1 MPRPLH
7 VLSLALVSGALVF
20 APVARAATPA
30 PAGALPP
37 SKPGSLDAEID
48 TWEKRDL
55 AKSPKEDMPAALDLQ
70 KRVGADPRA
79 KPSTRA
85 RVLTLVSAL
94 NFYNRDYNKAAE
106 QMGQAAAL
114 WEASDG
120 PEEKI
125 AEMEH
130 NRGAI
135 LRALGR
141 LAEAEAA
148 AKKAIA
154 IRRRIFKEPSAEVA
168 SAVYSLGSI
177 YMSAGRYEEAVAPLR
192 EAMVLQERA
201 APGDAPGLVM
211 RITGLAAALN
221 EADEKDEAIALAR
234 RAVQVASDKLGDSHP
249 YTAGAYNNL
258 GTNLNEAGRY
268 AESIPVLRET
278 LRLRQKSAGE
288 DSPDTAVSLRN
299 LAFALESA
307 GMLDESRVLL
317 ERSLDI
323 LNRKPDLAQPVALS
337 RVYGALA
344 LNAVARGDWPTYD
357 TVIAQSIASADKAF
371 PENSYDR
378 AYPHIQYAAILA
390 RRGRSAEALPI
401 AEQWVPILQKNTGP
415 AHRDRIWAE
424 ALLARLRAENGNL
437 AGGLPLA
444 DAATAELTRKMSS
457 FGVGDRQ
464 LIREAEMNHKAALEL
479 FQFAL
484 AAKDDARAFNALQ
497 LASISDLAV
506 SQQSTAETKRNDS
519 GRTESPALTARR
531 EVQALARR
539 EAELASRHA
548 KALQSREPAAGE
560 LGKEL
565 AGIKARREAAELAL
579 RRTFPEF
586 AARYRPS
593 PVSLADFRERMS
605 KGSALIAVIEGANQS
620 WAVSITPTSL
630 SNSAFDTRTA
640 SRAVTALRDAVDGPA
655 DLSTFPYAEAHG
667 LYRMLV
673 SGKARQAKELLYFGG
688 RQLASLPPGMLTT
701 KPWNG
706 SLTKAPWLVRQA
718 SVRVI
723 GNLGLFNQPRTSAA
737 RTGDLIVGI
746 GGPDLPVGETRL
758 AGLFRSGSPNARATS
773 ALPAL
778 PEAAAELRAIAAALP
793 GARDIVL
800 VGAASA
806 EEKVKAM
813 SLSGELANARVLA
826 FATHGL
832 VAGEM
837 RGLWE
842 PALLLGTSGP
852 DSGEDGLLGASEIA
866 QMRLGADLVILS
878 ACNTSAGDGE
888 GGPVY
893 SGLATA
899 FAEAGAG
906 SLLLSHWRVR
916 DDAAARLS
924 VETVRQTAGGNPT
937 AEALRR
943 AELALMKD
951 RSVPGAAHP
960 AIWAPFVV
968 VEN

>member
-1 MPRPLH
+1 MPRPLT
-7 VLSLALVSGALVF
+7 VLAFALSTGALVF
-20 APVARAATPA
+20 GPVARAATPA

-70 KRVGADPRA
+70 KRVEADPKA
-79 KPSTRA
+79 KPATRA

-114 WEASDG
+114 WEANGG
-120 PEEKI
+120 PEDKI
-125 AEMEH
+125 AEIEH
-130 NRGAI
+130 NRAAI

-141 LAEAEAA
+141 LAEAEVAV
-148 AKKAIA
+148 KKAIA

-168 SAVYSLGSI
+168 SSIYNLGSI
-177 YMSAGRYEEAVAPLR
+177 YMSAGRYGEAIAPLR
-192 EAMVLQERA
+192 EALVLQERA
-201 APGDAPGLVM
+201 NPADAPGLVM

-234 RAVQVASDKLGDSHP
+234 RAVQVASEKLGDSHP

-278 LRLRQKSAGE
+278 LRLRQKSVGE

-299 LAFALESA
+299 LAFALEAA

-317 ERSLDI
+317 ERALDI
-323 LNRKPDLAQPVALS
+323 FKRKPDLAQPVALS

-378 AYPHIQYAAILA
+378 AYPHVQHAAILA

-401 AEQWVPILQKNTGP
+401 AEQWVPIIQKTTGP

-424 ALLARLRAENGNL
+424 ALLARLRAETGNV
-437 AGGLPLA
+437 AGGLALA

-464 LIREAEMNHKAALEL
+464 LVREAEMNHKSALEL

-484 AAKDDARAFNALQ
+484 AAKDDARAFTALQ
-497 LASISDLAV
+497 LATISDLAV
-506 SQQSTAETKRNDS
+506 SQQSTADTSRA
-519 GRTESPALTARR
+519 ESPALTARR

-539 EAELASRHA
+539 EAELSSRQA
-548 KALQSREPAAGE
+548 KALQSRDPAAGDM
-560 LGKEL
+560 GKEL
-565 AGIKARREAAELAL
+565 ASLRIQREAADAAL
-579 RRTFPEF
+579 RQTFPDF

-593 PVSLADFRERMS
+593 PVSLADFRARMA
-605 KGSALIAVIEGANQS
+605 KGSALIAVVEGDNQS
-620 WAVSITPTSL
+620 FAVNVTPSSL
-630 SNSAFDTRTA
+630 TTSAFETSTA
-640 SRAVTALRDAVDGPA
+640 ERSVKLLRDAVDGTA
-655 DLSTFPYAEAHG
+655 DLTTFPYAEAHG

-688 RQLASLPPGMLTT
+688 RTLASLPPGMLTT

-706 SLTKAPWLVRQA
+706 SLDKAPWLVRQA

-723 GNLGLFNQPRTSAA
+723 GNLGLFNQPRIAAA

-758 AGLFRSGSPNARATS
+758 AGLFRSGSPDTRATS

-852 DSGEDGLLGASEIA
+852 ESGEDGLLGASEIA
-866 QMRLGADLVILS
+866 RMRLGADLVILS

-924 VETVRQTAGGNPT
+924 VETVRQTASGKAT
-937 AEALRR
+937 AEALRL
-943 AELALMKD
+943 AELSLMKD

>member
-1 MPRPLH
+1 MPRPLN
-7 VLSLALVSGALVF
+7 LLALALAPGALVF
-20 APVARAATPA
+20 APVAMAAAASPAAT
-30 PAGALPP
+30 LPP
-37 SKPGSLDAEID
+37 SKPGSLDAELD

-55 AKSPKEDMPAALDLQ
+55 ARNPKEDMPAALDLQ
-70 KRVGADPRA
+70 KRVETDPKA
-79 KPSTRA
+79 QPATRA

-114 WEASDG
+114 WEANGG

-125 AEMEH
+125 AEIEH

-135 LRALGR
+135 LRALGK
-141 LAEAEAA
+141 LSEAEVA

-154 IRRRIFKEPSAEVA
+154 IRRRIFREPSAEVA
-168 SAVYSLGSI
+168 SAVYNLGSI

-234 RAVQVASDKLGDSHP
+234 RAVQVASEKLGESHP

-278 LRLRQKSAGE
+278 LRLRQKSVGE

-299 LAFALESA
+299 LAFALEAA
-307 GMLDESRVLL
+307 GMLDESRVLN
-317 ERSLDI
+317 ERALDI
-323 LNRKPDLAQPVALS
+323 LKRKPDLAQPVALS
-337 RVYGALA
+337 RIYGALA

-357 TVIAQSIASADKAF
+357 TVIAQSIASAEKAF

-378 AYPHIQYAAILA
+378 AYPHVQHAAILA

-401 AEQWVPILQKNTGP
+401 AERWVPVLQKTTGP
-415 AHRDRIWAE
+415 AHRDRIWGE
-424 ALLARLRAENGNL
+424 ALLARLRAENGNV

-464 LIREAEMNHKAALEL
+464 LVREAEMNHKSALEL

-484 AAKDDARAFNALQ
+484 AAKDDARAFTAIQ

-506 SQQSTAETKRNDS
+506 SQQSTADT
-519 GRTESPALTARR
+519 GRTDSPALTARR

-539 EAELASRHA
+539 EAELAGRQA
-548 KALQSREPAAGE
+548 KALQSRDPAAGE
-560 LGKEL
+560 LGTAL
-565 AGIKARREAAELAL
+565 ASVKARREAAEKAL
-579 RRTFPEF
+579 RETYPDF

-593 PVSLADFRERMS
+593 PVSLADFRARMGS
-605 KGSALIAVIEGANQS
+605 GSALVAVIEGESQS
-620 WAVSITPTSL
+620 FAVSITPSSL
-630 SNSAFDTRTA
+630 KTSAFETRA
-640 SRAVTALRDAVDGPA
+640 AQRSVRVLRDAVDGPA
-655 DLSTFPYAEAHG
+655 DLTAFPYAEAHG

-673 SGKARQAKELLYFGG
+673 SGEARQAKELLYFGG
-688 RQLASLPPGMLTT
+688 RRLASLPPGMLTT
-701 KPWNG
+701 KPWKG
-706 SLTKAPWLVRQA
+706 SLAKAPWLVRQA

-723 GNLGLFNQPRTSAA
+723 GNLGLFNQPRAERA
-737 RTGDLIVGI
+737 RGGDLIVGI
-746 GGPDLPVGETRL
+746 GGPDLPAGQTRL
-758 AGLFRSGSPNARATS
+758 AGLFRSGSPDTRATS

-778 PEAAAELRAIAAALP
+778 PEAANELRAIAAALP
-793 GARDIVL
+793 GARDLVL
-800 VGAASA
+800 VGSASA
-806 EEKVKAM
+806 EEKVKAL
-813 SLSGELANARVLA
+813 SQSGELAQARVLA

-852 DSGEDGLLGASEIA
+852 QSGEDGLLGASEIA
-866 QMRLGADLVILS
+866 AMRLGAELVILS

-924 VETVRQTAGGNPT
+924 VETVRQRAGGKPT

-943 AELALMKD
+943 AELALMADKT
-951 RSVPGAAHP
+951 VPNAAHP